1 MSSTVKIISLAVCLN
16 LILATHAFAGPPFL
30 TDDPEPV
37 DYQHFSLLFSAGHS
51 VAGDEHTLWDFG
63 LYWTW

>member
-1 MSSTVKIISLAVCLN
+1 MSSTVRIISLAVCLN
-16 LILATHAFAGPPFL
+16 LIPATRAFTGPPFL
-30 TDDPEPV
+30 TDDPESV

-63 LYWTW
+63 LYWTC

>member
-1 MSSTVKIISLAVCLN
+1 VVVSLLAAVSCLGGP
-16 LILATHAFAGPPFL
+16 AFAGPPFL

-37 DYQHFSLLFSAGHS
+37 DYKHFSLLFAVGHTIAGEDHLIS
-51 VAGDEHTLWDFG
+51 YVG